1 MAKLTE
7 AEKADW
13 RRLPWRTPRTQP
25 GPRRTAREYIEFAT
39 FAARFTRA
47 TKPVR
52 FHGGFW
58 KL

>member
-13 RRLPWRTPRTQP
+13 RRPPWRMPRSQP
-25 GPRRTAREYIEFAT
+25 VPPRTAREYIEFAT
-39 FAARFTRA
+39 LAARFARA

-52 FHGGFW
+52 FQGASW